1 MSRKTLIS
9 SWINCIKI
17 SAGFADFWVKLRSG
31 TRPAFKSGMK
41 RVLQHSQTGL
51 YVSAHGGFTRNW
63 DEAHIC
69 PNLAAAML
77 VCARLRLNPSDFV
90 YRIIEPET
98 SLLNADF
105 YGQPK
110 AA

>member
-1 MSRKTLIS
+1 
-9 SWINCIKI
+9 
-17 SAGFADFWVKLRSG
+17 
-31 TRPAFKSGMK
+31 MK

-51 YVSAHGGFTRNW
+51 FLSVNGAFTRKW
-63 DEAHIC
+63 DEAHVC

-90 YRIIEPET
+90 YRIIEPD
-98 SLLNADF
+98 SSVLSPDF
-105 YGQPK
+105 YGRTQ